1 MKRLPELY
9 KNTNISLSNNKKY
22 CYVEE
27 QNNIQNIEEIENK
40 IKSIIHE
47 TNNNNQVIIKTKD
60 KEYKTIIVA
69 KVNNNIITLN
79 NDKIPIKD
87 IISINSI

>member
-27 QNNIQNIEEIENK
+27 QNNIQDIEKIENK

-47 TNNNNQVIIKTKD
+47 TNNNNQVIIKTKTN
-60 KEYKTIIVA
+60 EYKTIIVA
-69 KVNNNIITLN
+69 KVNNNVVTLN
-79 NDKIPIKD
+79 NDKIPISE
-87 IISINSI
+87 IINIEII